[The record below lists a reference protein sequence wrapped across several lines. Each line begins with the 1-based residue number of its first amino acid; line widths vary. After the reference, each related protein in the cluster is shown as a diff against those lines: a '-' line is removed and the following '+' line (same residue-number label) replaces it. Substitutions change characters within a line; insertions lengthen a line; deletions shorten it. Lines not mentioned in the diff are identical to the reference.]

1 MAWARAS
8 TDPALVPLL
17 ERALAAVG
25 TDDSRERVGL
35 LARLAAASRDDAD
48 RDRRVALANEAV
60 EIAERIGDP
69 VTLAHALEGHWI
81 AAEGPA
87 ELSHGIEVAKQVI
100 SLGEQIGDKERVFG
114 GHDFL
119 VHVHWTRADRVA
131 VDVLLDS
138 AKELADELRQPAQRW
153 WVGTARTML
162 AIMEGRFEQAEQLIA
177 QTLAMGERA
186 LSWNAQVSYRLQLF
200 ALRRAQGRLAE
211 LEEMV
216 ARSVHEYPTLL
227 RFRCALAHLYAELG
241 RERDARAVLDDL
253 LSRDLAREHVDA
265 EWLFSMSPT
274 RSHVFA
280 ATTEPRSSTQSCS
293 RTRSCT
299 RRPRWR
305 RRSAAWRG
313 DSACS
318 RPISAGSTMP
328 SIRARGGGGDEDAGE
343 AWLAHVKHDLAR
355 MLRARGDDDL
365 ATETAAEAAAAYR
378 ELDGVLG
385 ARVRNL
391 GRRAY
396 QVRQPEP
403 ERRQRQLLVHVQLQR
418 LAQVLA
424 ALGRFAQAA

>member
-1 MAWARAS
+1 M
-8 TDPALVPLL
+8 
-17 ERALAAVG
+17 
-25 TDDSRERVGL
+25 
-35 LARLAAASRDDAD
+35 
-48 RDRRVALANEAV
+48 
-60 EIAERIGDP
+60 
-69 VTLAHALEGHWI
+69 
-81 AAEGPA
+81 
-87 ELSHGIEVAKQVI
+87 I

-265 EWLFSMSPT
+265 EWLFSMSLLPDPVARLCGDDGAAKLYSVLLPYEELYAQAPVEATFGCLARGLGVLATKLRRFDDAERHLELAAEVET
-274 RSHVFA
+274 R
-280 ATTEPRSSTQSCS
+280 
-293 RTRSCT
+293 
-299 RRPRWR
+299 
-305 RRSAAWRG
+305 
-313 DSACS
+313 
-318 RPISAGSTMP
+318 M
-328 SIRARGGGGDEDAGE
+328 RARP
-343 AWLAHVKHDLAR
+343 WLAHVKHDLAR

-385 ARVRNL
+385 RARP
-391 GRRAY
+391 
-396 QVRQPEP
+396 QPRP
-403 ERRQRQLLVHVQLQR
+403 ARPPGSP
-418 LAQVLA
+418 A
-424 ALGRFAQAA
+424 

>member
-1 MAWARAS
+1 
-8 TDPALVPLL
+8 L

-100 SLGEQIGDKERVFG
+100 SLGERIGDKERVFA

-119 VHVHWTRADRVA
+119 VHLHWTRADRVA

-153 WVGTARTML
+153 WVGTAQTML

-200 ALRRAQGRLAE
+200 ALRRAQGRLAD

-227 RFRCALAHLYAELG
+227 RFRCALGHLYAELG

-253 LSRDLAREHVDA
+253 LARDLAREHVDA
-265 EWLFSMSPT
+265 EWLFSMSLLPDPVA
-274 RSHVFA
+274 RLSGDDGA
-280 ATTEPRSSTQSCS
+280 AKLYSVLLPYEELYAQAPVEATFGCLARGLGLLATKLRRFDDAERHLELAAEVES
-293 RTRSCT
+293 R
-299 RRPRWR
+299 
-305 RRSAAWRG
+305 
-313 DSACS
+313 
-318 RPISAGSTMP
+318 M
-328 SIRARGGGGDEDAGE
+328 RARP
-343 AWLAHVKHDLAR
+343 WLAHVKHDLAR
-355 MLRARGDDDL
+355 MVRARGDDDL

-378 ELDGVLG
+378 ELGMESWA
-385 ARVRNL
+385 AR
-391 GRRAY
+391 AS
-396 QVRQPEP
+396 
-403 ERRQRQLLVHVQLQR
+403 
-418 LAQVLA
+418 AT
-424 ALGRFAQAA
+424 